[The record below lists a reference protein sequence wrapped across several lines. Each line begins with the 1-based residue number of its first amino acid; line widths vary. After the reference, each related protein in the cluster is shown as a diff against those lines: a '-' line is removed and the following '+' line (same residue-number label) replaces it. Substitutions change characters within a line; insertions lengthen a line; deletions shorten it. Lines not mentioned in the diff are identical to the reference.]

1 MIASL
6 RQSFNAQFTEKKY
19 QDMLADTTQQFD
31 YSPKFKVC
39 ETPAF
44 IPKEL
49 KKQLVEAC
57 EDIMKVIDQ
66 PNFKE
71 LTEGAFFKDS
81 MKVPNEDE
89 HSKFI
94 QLDFGVCLDDKGEL
108 MPKLIEL
115 QGFPSLYF
123 FQELLGRMYR
133 KHYEGIPASFS
144 QHLNG
149 LTSQEY
155 IELLRTE
162 IVGKTDPKQVI
173 LLEIE
178 PEKQATAIDFFAT
191 EALLGIKVLCI
202 SKLIKR
208 EKQLF
213 YLDENGAEI
222 QVLKIYNRIIF
233 DELDQRGDLQREFDF
248 KDEVDIEWI
257 GHPNWFFRI
266 SKYTMPLLKGDYVP
280 KSYYLD
286 QLETIPTDLENYVL
300 KPLYSFAGA
309 GVHIHVDKTMID
321 ALEDKSNFLLQE
333 KVAYAPIIETMDIPA
348 KCEIRMMLLHN
359 GKTNKTQIVSN
370 LMRLSKGEMVG
381 VKYNKDKT
389 WVGGSTGYFE
399 AWKHSFL
406 RIHIHLF

>member
-1 MIASL
+1 MIATL
-6 RQSFNAQFTEKKY
+6 RKAFNAQFSEEKY
-19 QDMLADTTQQFD
+19 AGMLADIIAQFD
-31 YSPKFKVC
+31 YTPKFKIA
-39 ETPAF
+39 ETPVF

-49 KKQLVEAC
+49 KKKLVEAC

-81 MKVPNEDE
+81 MRVPNEDE

-94 QLDFGVCLDDKGEL
+94 QLDFGVCLDENGKL
-108 MPKLIEL
+108 TPKLIEL

-123 FQELLGRMYR
+123 FQELVGSMYR
-133 KHYEGIPASFS
+133 KHYDGIPEEFS

-149 LTSQEY
+149 LSSDDY

-162 IVGKTDPKQVI
+162 IVGDTDPKQVI

-178 PEKQATAIDFFAT
+178 PEKQATAIDFYAT

-208 EKQLF
+208 GKQLF
-213 YLDENGAEI
+213 YVDDKGSEI

-233 DELDQRGDLQREFDF
+233 DELDQRPDLIRQFDF
-248 KDEVDIEWI
+248 KDEVNIEWI

-286 QLETIPTDLENYVL
+286 KLETIPNDLENYVL

-309 GVHIHVDKTMID
+309 GVQIHVDKAMID
-321 ALEDKSNFLLQE
+321 AVEDKSNYLLQE
-333 KVAYAPIIETMDIPA
+333 KVAYAPIIETMDDPA

-359 GKTNKTQIVSN
+359 SKTNKTQIVSN

-389 WVGGSTGYFE
+389 WVGGSTGFFE
-399 AWKHSFL
+399 P
-406 RIHIHLF
+406 

>member
-6 RQSFNAQFTEKKY
+6 RNAFNAQFTEEKY
-19 QDMLADTTQQFD
+19 DGMLNDIVDKFHYWPQF
-31 YSPKFKVC
+31 KIA
-39 ETPAF
+39 ETPVF
-44 IPKEL
+44 IPKKL
-49 KKQLVEAC
+49 KIQLVEAC
-57 EDIMKVIDQ
+57 EDIMKVIDK

-81 MKVPNEDE
+81 MRVPNEDG

-94 QLDFGVCLDDKGEL
+94 QLDFGVCLDDHGHL
-108 MPKLIEL
+108 TPKLIEL
-115 QGFPSLYF
+115 QGFPSLYC
-123 FQELLGRMYR
+123 FQELLGGMYR
-133 KHYEGIPASFS
+133 KHYDNIPSEFS
-144 QHLNG
+144 QHLDG

-155 IELLRTE
+155 IEKLRTE
-162 IVGKTDPKQVI
+162 IVGDTDPKQVI

-178 PEKQATAIDFFAT
+178 PEKQATAIDFYAT
-191 EALLGIKVLCI
+191 ETLLGIKVLCI

-208 EKQLF
+208 GKELF
-213 YLDENGAEI
+213 YLDENEKEI
-222 QVLKIYNRIIF
+222 KVLKIYNRIIF
-233 DELDQRGDLQREFDF
+233 DELDQRPDLVREYDF

-286 QLETIPTDLENYVL
+286 QLESIPKDLENYVL

-309 GVHIHVDKTMID
+309 GVQIHVDRAMIE
-321 ALEDKSNFLLQE
+321 AVEDKSNYLLQE
-333 KVAYAPIIETMDIPA
+333 KVAYAPIIQTMDEPA

-359 GKTNKTQIVSN
+359 GKTNKTEIVSN

-399 AWKHSFL
+399 P
-406 RIHIHLF
+406 

>member
-1 MIASL
+1 MIATL
-6 RQSFNAQFTEKKY
+6 RKAFNAQFSEEKY
-19 QDMLADTTQQFD
+19 AAMLEDIIAQFD
-31 YSPKFKVC
+31 YTPKFKIA
-39 ETPAF
+39 ETPVF

-49 KKQLVEAC
+49 KKKLVEAC

-66 PNFKE
+66 SNFKE

-81 MKVPNEDE
+81 MRVPNEDG

-94 QLDFGVCLDDKGEL
+94 QLDFGVCLDDNGNL
-108 MPKLIEL
+108 TPKLIEL

-123 FQELLGRMYR
+123 FQELVGGMYR
-133 KHYEGIPASFS
+133 KHYNGIPKDFS

-149 LTSQEY
+149 LTSEDY

-162 IVGKTDPKQVI
+162 IVGDTDPKQVI

-178 PEKQATAIDFFAT
+178 PEQQATAIDFFAT
-191 EALLGIKVLCI
+191 ESLLGIKVLCI

-208 EKQLF
+208 GEQLF
-213 YLDENGAEI
+213 YVDDKGSEI

-233 DELDQRGDLQREFDF
+233 DELDQRPDLIRQYDF
-248 KDEVDIEWI
+248 KDEVNVEWI

-286 QLETIPTDLENYVL
+286 KLETIPTNLENYVL

-309 GVHIHVDKTMID
+309 GVQIHVDRAMID
-321 ALEDKSNFLLQE
+321 AVKDKSNYLLQE
-333 KVAYAPIIETMDIPA
+333 KVAYAPIIETMDDPA

-389 WVGGSTGYFE
+389 WVGGSTGFFE
-399 AWKHSFL
+399 P
-406 RIHIHLF
+406 

>member
-1 MIASL
+1 MIAAL
-6 RQSFNAQFTEKKY
+6 RHTFNAQFTEEKY
-19 QDMLADTTQQFD
+19 AGMLADINAQFD
-31 YSPKFKVC
+31 YTPQFKIS
-39 ETPAF
+39 ETPVF

-49 KKQLVEAC
+49 KYKLVDAC
-57 EDIMKVIDQ
+57 EDIMKVINQ

-71 LTEGAFFKDS
+71 LTEGAFFKDG
-81 MKVPNEDE
+81 MKVPNEDG
-89 HSKFI
+89 HAKFI
-94 QLDFGVCLDDKGEL
+94 QLDFGVCLDENGNL
-108 MPKLIEL
+108 TPKLIEL

-123 FQELLGRMYR
+123 FQELLGGMYR
-133 KHYEGIPASFS
+133 KHYDNIPKDFS

-149 LTSQEY
+149 LTSEDY

-162 IVGKTDPKQVI
+162 IVGNTDPKQVI

-178 PEKQATAIDFFAT
+178 PVKQATAIDFFAT
-191 EALLGIKVLCI
+191 ADVLGIKVLCI

-208 EKQLF
+208 GKRLF
-213 YLDENGAEI
+213 YVDDQGKEI

-233 DELDQRGDLQREFDF
+233 DELNQRPDLIREFDF
-248 KDEVDIEWI
+248 KDEVDIVWI

-266 SKYTMPLLKGDYVP
+266 SKYTMPLLKGNYVP

-286 QLETIPTDLENYVL
+286 QLETMPTDLENYVL

-309 GVHIHVDKTMID
+309 GVQIHVDQPMID
-321 ALEDKSNFLLQE
+321 AIKDKSNYLLQE
-333 KVAYAPIIETMDIPA
+333 KVAYAPIIKTMDDPA

-359 GKTNKTQIVSN
+359 GKTNDTQIVSN

-389 WVGGSTGYFE
+389 WVGGSTGFFE
-399 AWKHSFL
+399 S
-406 RIHIHLF
+406 